1 MDSQIIQ
8 NQPFNNEIGNIAR
21 ESIYLGFFES
31 FKILLL
37 ALAAGIFIRFLYKKF
52 STSYSSKDDY
62 GNTILI
68 ITISVA
74 SLIAVV
80 KSSLALSLGLVGA
93 LSVVRFRTA
102 VKEPINLGFLLFSIC
117 VGITIGAS
125 QILFASITLL
135 IGSVSIIFIHIKSGV
150 KSRNS
155 SQKESAI
162 DSISLIFPI
171 EVDLDELTNILSEEC
186 EFYEIQTF
194 EQSSENKSCNLNL
207 RVKLKNFNSL
217 NNLRIKIKSNFAE
230 SSIIFYNSPIY

>member
-1 MDSQIIQ
+1 MDWSIIYR
-8 NQPFNNEIGNIAR
+8 N
-21 ESIYLGFFES
+21 LC
-31 FKILLL
+31 
-37 ALAAGIFIRFLYKKF
+37 FITRNK
-52 STSYSSKDDY
+52 
-62 GNTILI
+62 
-68 ITISVA
+68 
-74 SLIAVV
+74 
-80 KSSLALSLGLVGA
+80 
-93 LSVVRFRTA
+93 
-102 VKEPINLGFLLFSIC
+102 FSIC

-135 IGSVSIIFIHIKSGV
+135 IGSIAIIFIHIKSGV

-155 SQKESAI
+155 LQKDSAI

-171 EVDLDELTNILSEEC
+171 EANLDEVTSILSEEC

-194 EQSSENKSCNLNL
+194 EQSSENKTCNLNL